1 MSRTTVL
8 CEVDKVNERRVDGWR
23 GTLDSDPLTPA
34 GHAQRQL
41 RMAQVSAQ
49 DRLIADFPSL
59 DSALVYAIL
68 SDFTHP
74 LSAADER
81 AARDILDS
89 LARDADSQ
97 DPLDEPDLAASS
109 QAEPSEDD
117 RVQLLRLLD
126 EAAAEFGRRLEGAT
140 IEDGASAATRTAS
153 NGSSDAQSDEQAA
166 RFWPRSEAASLTSDD
181 DGRPL
186 EAGKLVWDVPDDFL
200 EDVEDDPLA
209 FLASVFPHIDL
220 AQLEAKIQ
228 EVSKPAAAGG
238 GVAARPADLETL
250 IEDLLSQD
258 LITSLTEV
266 DAEAAAKAA
275 APADPDGIAE
285 MNRQQKRKVKAAQK
299 ASNSYS
305 LTSTPHVSYAAAATA
320 ATQPPSMSALASAP
334 SSANAWVSITSQ
346 TSLLS
351 TLLHIPAARITSL
364 YYKQSSSLPHTV
376 SVLLSQL
383 SRERPFETLPNNF
396 ELRAQLRLIIP
407 PSRANDDVLEML
419 LSATEGDLSDALD
432 LHHFLRDL
440 ESDLGKNLTLI
451 SMLSADAPESSVTPL
466 ATLSGSSDG
475 FTTVTSLRRS
485 PTLPRASLHPAP
497 DRSHSYNDCA
507 ALALEYL
514 EKRNEA
520 FRTAAR
526 HFQKG
531 GLGERG
537 AAGYWAEK
545 GREYDRERRKW
556 EERAA
561 KAAVGERRAITDPN
575 TIDLH
580 GLTLAHALKIVDEA
594 TVSWWANARDS
605 VSITPLRIIVGVG
618 RHSRNN
624 TPILA
629 PAVTKHL
636 DKHGWRWK
644 WDDGP
649 LVAGGI
655 GTAGSTKGAV
665 KVLGVK

>member
-126 EAAAEFGRRLEGAT
+126 EAAAEFGRPRKVGSRSRDVSELGRRLEGAT

-526 HFQKG
+526 HFQKDDKI
-531 GLGERG
+531 RTD
-537 AAGYWAEK
+537 ASTSC
-545 GREYDRERRKW
+545 
-556 EERAA
+556 
-561 KAAVGERRAITDPN
+561 RAITDPN

>member
-1 MSRTTVL
+1 
-8 CEVDKVNERRVDGWR
+8 
-23 GTLDSDPLTPA
+23 
-34 GHAQRQL
+34 
-41 RMAQVSAQ
+41 MAQVSAQ

-126 EAAAEFGRRLEGAT
+126 EAAAEFGRPRKVGSRSRDVSELGRRLEGAT

-258 LITSLTEV
+258 LITSLTEA